1 MRCEQ
6 ESTSRSTEV
15 DKEDVTM
22 RSRSDAERGG
32 RAAGVFGRKSAKTR
46 TRDRQQELELE
57 LERIRQDYI
66 KYEHTDVAR
75 VGRGSK
81 RVFNQGT

>member
-1 MRCEQ
+1 
-6 ESTSRSTEV
+6 
-15 DKEDVTM
+15 M

-32 RAAGVFGRKSAKTR
+32 RVAGVFGRKSAKTR

-66 KYEHTDVAR
+66 KYEHTSVAPI
-75 VGRGSK
+75 GDDISN
-81 RVFNQGT
+81 RVFNQGHRPTWEIV